1 MEAQLEMVKIFNT
14 TSYFNHFRIQM
25 YYQNEPK
32 FNGIYRGKKLPKIA
46 DGAYVIYLDE
56 SKSKETHCIV
66 LYVNGSKA
74 TYFDSFGVEHF
85 LKKIKNP

>member
-32 FNGIYRGKKLPKIA
+32 FNGIYRGKKLPKTA
-46 DGAYVIYLDE
+46 DGAYVIYLDG
-56 SKSKETHCIV
+56 SKSKETHGIA
-66 LYVNGSKA
+66 LYVNGNKA
-74 TYFDSFGVEHF
+74 TYIDSFGIEHF
-85 LKKIKNP
+85 LKKIKNS